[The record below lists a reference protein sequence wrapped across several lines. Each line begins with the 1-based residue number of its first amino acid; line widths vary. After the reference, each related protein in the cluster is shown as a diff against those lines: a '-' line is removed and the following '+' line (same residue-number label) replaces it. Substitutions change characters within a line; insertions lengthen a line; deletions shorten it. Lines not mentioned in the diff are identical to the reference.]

1 MVSQHERATRM
12 QGIKKIRGCWRIAK
26 FKPIMG
32 CFSSK
37 GGWIGANQIL
47 QAEILAMRALEDPE
61 MLVTLQGLGAALQ
74 KSVARVSAE
83 GLS

>member
-26 FKPIMG
+26 FKPIMR

-47 QAEILAMRALEDPE
+47 QAEILAIRALKDPE
-61 MLVTLQGLGAALQ
+61 MSVTLLGLGAELQ
-74 KSVARVSAE
+74 KSVPCVSAE